1 MADRRDHAT
10 HACRC
15 IHSTVGSGRIWY
27 DQLAKFAFS
36 LFGIRTNADDSS
48 LSASAA
54 IGKMIGRKTGVLPAN
69 QWSAKSNQEILRHL
83 GRLVTVLNSAP
94 LHWRREGT
102 VRVPLACVPWSVRVA
117 NAGRG
122 AERSGGWGTGRCHT
136 RDWIAWLRSYPHPP
150 PRGSFS
156 RSEKGTAMQGCVI
169 FYVRRFEARAR
180 RCAPHWARSAPTAR
194 WHPAPPP
201 PPWRPH
207 PPIPRRLR
215 PAAIPVSATGCR
227 AGWPA

>member
-15 IHSTVGSGRIWY
+15 IHSTVGSVRIWY

-36 LFGIRTNADDSS
+36 LFGIRTNTDDSS

-54 IGKMIGRKTGVLPAN
+54 IGKMIGRQTGVSPAN

-83 GRLVTVLNSAP
+83 VRLVTVLNSAP
-94 LHWRREGT
+94 PPGGEKALLARHWR
-102 VRVPLACVPWSVRVA
+102 ACLGAPASQTR
-117 NAGRG
+117 AG
-122 AERSGGWGTGRCHT
+122 ARSRDWGEGTGRCHT

-150 PRGSFS
+150 LRGTFS
-156 RSEKGTAMQGCVI
+156 RREKGTAMQGCVI

-180 RCAPHWARSAPTAR
+180 RCAPHWERSAPTAR
-194 WHPAPPP
+194 SHPAPPP